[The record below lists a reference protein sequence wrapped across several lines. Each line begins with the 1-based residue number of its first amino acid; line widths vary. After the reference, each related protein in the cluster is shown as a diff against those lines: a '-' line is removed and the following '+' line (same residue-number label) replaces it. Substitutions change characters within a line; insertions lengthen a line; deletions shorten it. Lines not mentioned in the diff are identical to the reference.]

1 MVRRYFFNSLLAHRG
16 TPVSSTTN
24 NEDIVLEVEDTVAV
38 KQIGMIASLYR
49 KLDPE
54 LHREVQ
60 DYLAEMNADKAERD
74 DVWYWVHH
82 GVDIYDNPWFYY
94 NDAGWPADLITA
106 IRMDK
111 DRREE
116 HEVMSEEERLELS
129 RDYSEEARAFERS
142 LWELD
147 AIPRQADLVLND
159 HLT

>member
-1 MVRRYFFNSLLAHRG
+1 M
-16 TPVSSTTN
+16 P
-24 NEDIVLEVEDTVAV
+24 
-38 KQIGMIASLYR
+38 

-106 IRMDK
+106 IRMDR

>member
-1 MVRRYFFNSLLAHRG
+1 M
-16 TPVSSTTN
+16 P
-24 NEDIVLEVEDTVAV
+24 
-38 KQIGMIASLYR
+38 

-60 DYLAEMNADKAERD
+60 EYLAEMNAAKAERD

-106 IRMDK
+106 IRMDR
-111 DRREE
+111 DWREE
-116 HEVMSEEERLELS
+116 YEAMTEKERIELS
-129 RDYSEEARAFERS
+129 RDDSEEARAFERS

-147 AIPRQADLVLND
+147 ALLRRADMILNG
-159 HLT
+159 HMT